1 MKILLYKILLGIGII
16 SLISHP
22 DFAAASDKIAWWREA
37 RFGMFIHWG
46 LYAIPARGEWQ
57 MYQEH
62 VPVPEYSKL
71 AQQFN
76 PPSGAPDE
84 WVRLAR
90 AAGMKYIVLTTR
102 HHDGFCLFDTETTDF
117 SAPKTATGRDLIAE
131 FVAACRRAKMPFGFY
146 YSLVNWRFPGVLPIS
161 PDTPDS
167 VYLPMIA
174 EAHAQIRELCT
185 HYGKVD
191 ILWYDMLVPTD
202 TILWRAHAL
211 EKMVRELQPEI
222 LINDR
227 GGLPGDFATPENSI
241 SAKNRPWEAC
251 FSMNR
256 TWGYAKYD
264 RNFKSPHEL
273 LRLLA
278 TCVAED
284 GNFLL
289 NVAPDA
295 NGQIQPEVVATL
307 NDMGHWLRQNGTAIY
322 GAGPAPV
329 PAYNLGLTTRVGNRV
344 YLLVQRWPGSPV
356 PFAWCG
362 SPVKS
367 ARILATGPAARI
379 VQQGDRVWLYDL
391 PETPPDPY
399 LPVIELQF
407 DGEPKAS
414 TPAYR

>member
-1 MKILLYKILLGIGII
+1 MIQKIFNYLLGIGII
-16 SLISHP
+16 CAMNQAV
-22 DFAAASDKIAWWREA
+22 AAGAPENIAWWQEA

-46 LYAIPARGEWQ
+46 LYAISGRGEWQ

-62 VPVPEYSKL
+62 VPVADYSQL

-76 PPSGAPDE
+76 PQAYHPDE
-84 WVRLAR
+84 WVRLAQS
-90 AAGMKYIVLTTR
+90 AGMKYIVLTTR
-102 HHDGFCLFDTETTDF
+102 HHDGFCLFDSKTTDF
-117 SAPKTATGRDLIAE
+117 TAPKTAAGRDLIAE

-161 PDTPDS
+161 PETPDS
-167 VYLPMIA
+167 VYLPMID

-185 HYGKVD
+185 RYGKVD
-191 ILWYDMLVPTD
+191 ILWYDMQVPSD
-202 TILWRAHAL
+202 TVLWRAHAL

-227 GGLPGDFATPENSI
+227 CGLPGDFATPENSI
-241 SAKNRPWEAC
+241 AAKKRPWEAC

-264 RNFKSPHEL
+264 YNFKSPHEL

-295 NGQIQPEVVATL
+295 NGKIQPEVVAIL
-307 NDMGHWLRQNGTAIY
+307 NGIGQWLRQNGEAIY
-322 GAGPAPV
+322 GAGPSPII
-329 PAYNLGLTTRVGNRV
+329 AYNLGLTTRVGNQV

-367 ARILATGPAARI
+367 ARILATGQAARI
-379 VQQGDRVWLYDL
+379 VQQGDRVWLHDL

-399 LPVIELQF
+399 LPVIELRF
-407 DGEPKAS
+407 DSEPKAS